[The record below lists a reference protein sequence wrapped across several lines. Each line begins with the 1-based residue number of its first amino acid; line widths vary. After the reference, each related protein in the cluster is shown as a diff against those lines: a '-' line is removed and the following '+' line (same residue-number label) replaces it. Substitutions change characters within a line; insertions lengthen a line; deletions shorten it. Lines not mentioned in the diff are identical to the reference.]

1 MVLWSY
7 HSKGHTDDCEHLR
20 GTANRDTNHDGKF
33 HRKTSTLET
42 WTSRGSSLS
51 EGLGGSGSVAG
62 SEMARAQTE
71 LGVVRNEAAWGSQGQ
86 VLHSPGGHIGD
97 FGLAFK
103 CLNWGNE
110 MFRFVF

>member
-1 MVLWSY
+1 M
-7 HSKGHTDDCEHLR
+7 TEHLR
-20 GTANRDTNHDGKF
+20 GTANRHTNREGKF

-51 EGLGGSGSVAG
+51 EGLGGRGSMAG
-62 SEMARAQTE
+62 SEMARD
-71 LGVVRNEAAWGSQGQ
+71 EAAWGSQGQ